1 MPLDYNVSDF
11 GETNQYLSLQDGLAA
26 SFEPK

>member
-11 GETNQYLSLQDGLAA
+11 GEANQFLSLQAGLAA